1 MDYDIF
7 TALTIFAFVSSIT
20 PGPNNLML
28 MNSGANFGFKQTI
41 PHLLGVGIGFTLMIV
56 LVGMGVMQIF
66 SSFPFSYEILKALS
80 IIYLVYLA
88 LKIAR
93 SGSTTEQKSTS
104 AKPLTFIQA
113 ALFQWV
119 NPKAW
124 TMALTAVSIYA
135 PSQSFVAIL
144 LVALIFGVINLPC
157 ISSWIVLGQKMQLVL
172 TAPKHLKI
180 FNITMAL
187 LLIISVS
194 ITIGNTSFDN

>member
-66 SSFPFSYEILKALS
+66 SSFPISYEILKALS

-93 SGSTTEQKSTS
+93 SGSTTEHQSAS

-135 PSQSFVAIL
+135 PSQSFIAIL
-144 LVALIFGVINLPC
+144 LVALIFGLINLPC

-180 FNITMAL
+180 FNITMAS
-187 LLIISVS
+187 LLIISVA
-194 ITIGNTSFDN
+194 ITIGDTSFNN